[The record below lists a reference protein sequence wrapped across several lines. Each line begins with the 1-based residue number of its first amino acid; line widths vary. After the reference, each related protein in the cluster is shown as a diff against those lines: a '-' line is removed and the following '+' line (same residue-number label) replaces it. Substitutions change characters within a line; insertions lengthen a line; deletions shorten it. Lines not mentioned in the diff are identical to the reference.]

1 MLPLVNQETE
11 ILVPVLSGRKLN
23 MHASK
28 SQNAPVSHTQEL
40 LEGNRSEIMY
50 ASEFYMQSLSPKKKR
65 PLS

>member
-23 MHASK
+23 MHSSK

-40 LEGNRSEIMY
+40 LEGN
-50 ASEFYMQSLSPKKKR
+50 
-65 PLS
+65 